1 MKTNILHSLAFAFYL
16 LAAACSPESSTMT
29 VTPDLTIPTAPKG
42 NKVTVLEPGWI
53 TEDGGQKQME
63 FSPQVDILFVIDNSD
78 SMKSAQANLIR
89 SIDRFAE
96 KIVKNNVEYHIGVV
110 STWDSSE
117 RFLKTKQDSYQ
128 IGDLRFLKNEK
139 EQHFD
144 RRYFTPKD
152 SASLLASTLKIG
164 VASYANGGPEVEE
177 FFSPLFASIDKSGR
191 GGVNEGFFRDDSRLV
206 VVFVTDA
213 DDSTSQITPEQLAA
227 KLIEFKGGRP
237 EKVSVYGAIAR
248 KGDADEYKDWALRV
262 HPKYHPECFDTKGKS
277 VKSNEKC
284 REGFGAER
292 LEQLIV
298 LANNESLSPDEKLKK
313 FTMGISSKNFGSD
326 LALIGADIN
335 EKTLQKVIRLSG
347 LPPRLDKTGFPM
359 IRVRYG
365 SPEELALG
373 KGEII
378 PANKHGGWLYD
389 ADNNAIHLA
398 GDIKAYERSKTG
410 YRFAVDYSPVILA
423 E

>member
-1 MKTNILHSLAFAFYL
+1 MV
-16 LAAACSPESSTMT
+16 
-29 VTPDLTIPTAPKG
+29 VTPDLTIPQAPKG
-42 NKVTVLEPGWI
+42 NKVPVPEAGWI

-63 FSPQVDILFVIDNSD
+63 FNPQVDILFVIDNSD

-96 KIVKNNVEYHIGVV
+96 KIVKHNVDYHVGVI

-117 RFLKTKQDSYQ
+117 RFLKTKQDAYQ
-128 IGDLRFLKNEK
+128 IGDLRFLKDSK
-139 EQHFD
+139 EQNFD

-152 SASLLASTLKIG
+152 QPSILASTLKIG

-177 FFSPLFASIDKSGR
+177 FFSPLMAALEKSGR
-191 GGVNEGFFRDDSRLV
+191 GAANEGFFREEARLV
-206 VVFVTDA
+206 VVFLTDA
-213 DDSTSQITPEQLAA
+213 DDSTSQITPEQLTT

-237 EKVSVYGAIAR
+237 EKVSIYGALTR
-248 KGDADEYKDWALRV
+248 KNDPDEYKDWALRV
-262 HPKYHPECFDTKGKS
+262 HPKYHPECFETSGKTT
-277 VKSNEKC
+277 KSNGKC
-284 REGFGAER
+284 REGFGPER

-298 LANNESLSPDEKLKK
+298 LANNESISPEEKLKK
-313 FTMGISSKNFGSD
+313 FTMGIISKNFGSD
-326 LALIGADIN
+326 LASIGADIN

-347 LPPRLDKTGFPM
+347 LPPRLDKSGFPM

-373 KGEII
+373 KGELI
-378 PANKHGGWLYD
+378 PAGAKGGWLYD
-389 ADNNAIHLA
+389 ADNNAIHLG
-398 GDIKAYERSKTG
+398 GDLKAYEQSKAG
-410 YRFAVDYSPVILA
+410 YRFAVDYSPVTLA